1 MSDDLEE
8 ANELIS
14 ELKNQIEELEQTI
27 EDLEDDGDRYNEG
40 FEAGEQESAIKGE
53 SKIETAFY
61 SGHLSGF
68 NKESSLR
75 GFLNFKME
83 QRL

>member
-8 ANELIS
+8 AKDLII

-27 EDLEDDGDRYNEG
+27 EDDGDRYNEG
-40 FEAGEQESAIKGE
+40 FEDGEQKSAIKVE
-53 SKIETAFY
+53 SKIEAAFY
-61 SGHLSGF
+61 SGHWSGF
-68 NKESSLR
+68 NRESSLR